1 MLTVFGI
8 KSCDTC
14 RKARRYFDEHDI
26 EHRFH
31 DVRDDGL
38 DIQMLE
44 RWADRIDWM
53 KLLNK
58 QSLTWRKIPEVDR
71 GDMNKDRAFALM
83 LANPTLV
90 KRPVLEH
97 EAFIAVGFS
106 EKRFSEF
113 WPPVS
118 DTHPRCQTP
127 QGGV

>member
-8 KSCDTC
+8 RSCDTC
-14 RKARRYFDEHDI
+14 RKARKFLEENDI
-26 EHRFH
+26 EYRFH

-44 RWADRIDWM
+44 RWTARIDWT

-71 GDMNKDRAFALM
+71 SETTKSRAFALIIE
-83 LANPTLV
+83 NPTLL
-90 KRPVLEH
+90 KRPVLES
-97 EAFIAVGFS
+97 ETFIAVGFS

-113 WPPVS
+113 WKNL
-118 DTHPRCQTP
+118 H
-127 QGGV
+127 